1 MNPITPTTIEAAPAV
16 AVPGKKDFAARRQ
29 IRGSSLLLLG
39 QLLAKGVNFGIQVM
53 IVRYLSR
60 SDYGAFAYGLSI
72 VALGESIATF
82 GLDRAI
88 TRYVPIYHE
97 QHDYNKMFGTLF
109 MVVVLIASLGL
120 TMALFLRGAPGLVG
134 SALGSEPRAFSLLLI
149 LIFLSPVQAL
159 DGVLVGLFAVFASSR
174 SIFFRKYVLGPG
186 LKLGVVVLLILLHS
200 DVYFLAGGYLAATT
214 LAVAIYT
221 AILVRVMRAQG
232 MFEHFNWKT
241 IDVPWREVL
250 SFTLPLLTSDIL
262 YAVMNTMDAVVL
274 ERSRGS
280 VDVAAL
286 RAVDPTA
293 VLNSLVIS
301 SFTVLFTPM
310 AARMFARN
318 DREGI
323 NNLYWQT
330 AIWMAVMTFP
340 IFALTFS
347 LAQPITLLLYGSRY
361 AQSAI
366 ILALLSLGY
375 YFDAALGFNGLTLK
389 VYGKV
394 RYSVV
399 INVLAGVFN
408 LGAILVLIPR
418 YGAVGAAIGTC
429 SALIVHNILKQAGLR
444 LGTGINL
451 FEWRYFRVYLV
462 IVLCAGGLLLFHA
475 FISVPV
481 YVSLA
486 LAALASAVVIGV
498 NRKLLKIG
506 QIFPEIQRLP
516 FARRLFGE

>member
-1 MNPITPTTIEAAPAV
+1 MSPITPTTIEAAPAV
-16 AVPGKKDFAARRQ
+16 AIPSKKDSAARRQ

-53 IVRYLSR
+53 IVRYLSQ

-72 VALGESIATF
+72 VTLGQSIATF

-97 QHDYNKMFGTLF
+97 QRDYNKLFGTLL
-109 MVVVLIASLGL
+109 MVVALIASLGV
-120 TMALFLRGAPGLVG
+120 TMALLLQGAPGL
-134 SALGSEPRAFSLLLI
+134 AARMLGSEPQAFSLLLI

-159 DGVLVGLFAVFASSR
+159 DGVLVGMFAVFSSSR

-186 LKLGVVVLLILLHS
+186 LKLGVVLLLILLRS
-200 DVYFLAGGYLAATT
+200 DVYFLAGGYLAATS

-221 AILVRVMRAQG
+221 AILLRVMQTQG
-232 MFEHFNWKT
+232 VFAHFHWRT
-241 IDVPWREVL
+241 IQIPWREVF

-274 ERSRGS
+274 EHSRGS

-286 RAVDPTA
+286 RAVQPMA
-293 VLNSLVIS
+293 VLNSLVMS
-301 SFTVLFTPM
+301 SFALLFTPL

-330 AIWMAVMTFP
+330 AIWIAVITFP
-340 IFALTFS
+340 VFALTFS
-347 LAQPITLLLYGSRY
+347 VAQPITLLLYGSRY

-399 INVLAGVFN
+399 INILAGVFN
-408 LGAILVLIPR
+408 LGAIMVLIPR

-462 IVLCAGGLLLFHA
+462 ILLCALGLLLVQVTTSA
-475 FISVPV
+475 PV
-481 YVSLA
+481 YVSFA
-486 LAALASAVVIGV
+486 LAVLASAVVIGL
-498 NRKLLKIG
+498 NRKLLKVG

-516 FARRLFGE
+516 FARHLFGE